1 MLTVLEKVNILQKV
15 PLFHEVPTE
24 SLARLAALAQEVRYE
39 AGSLLYRENDA
50 AESMFTLM
58 EGEVVLLRN
67 GQETEKLAPPSEV
80 GALAMLAD
88 QPQPDS
94 ARATQP
100 TLALQLTSRS
110 STTPWP
116 RTSTS
121 PAASCARWPGRRPLP
136 PNVEGVGEREQET
149 RTPESAGDA
158 CRQTCGDRT
167 RLL

>member
-1 MLTVLEKVNILQKV
+1 MLTVLEKVNILQKA

-50 AESMFTLM
+50 ADSMFALM

-80 GALAMLAD
+80 GALTLLAD

-100 TLALQLTSRS
+100 TLALQLDQQEFYDAMAEDFNLTRGILRALARS
-110 STTPWP
+110 
-116 RTSTS
+116 
-121 PAASCARWPGRRPLP
+121 AATAS
-136 PNVEGVGEREQET
+136 
-149 RTPESAGDA
+149 
-158 CRQTCGDRT
+158 
-167 RLL
+167 

>member
-80 GALAMLAD
+80 EALAMLAD

-100 TLALQLTSRS
+100 TLALQLDQQEFYDAMAEDFNLTRGILRALARS
-110 STTPWP
+110 
-116 RTSTS
+116 
-121 PAASCARWPGRRPLP
+121 AATAP
-136 PNVEGVGEREQET
+136 
-149 RTPESAGDA
+149 
-158 CRQTCGDRT
+158 
-167 RLL
+167 

>member
-1 MLTVLEKVNILQKV
+1 MLTVLEKVHILQKV

-88 QPQPDS
+88 QSQPDS
-94 ARATQP
+94 ARAIQL
-100 TLALQLTSRS
+100 TLALQLDQQEFYDAMAEDFNLTRGIL
-110 STTPWP
+110 
-116 RTSTS
+116 RALAR
-121 PAASCARWPGRRPLP
+121 AAATAP
-136 PNVEGVGEREQET
+136 
-149 RTPESAGDA
+149 
-158 CRQTCGDRT
+158 
-167 RLL
+167 

>member
-1 MLTVLEKVNILQKV
+1 MLTVLEKVHILQKV

-88 QPQPDS
+88 KSQPDS
-94 ARATQP
+94 ARAAQP
-100 TLALQLTSRS
+100 TLALQLDQQEFYDAMAEDFNLTRGILRALARS
-110 STTPWP
+110 
-116 RTSTS
+116 
-121 PAASCARWPGRRPLP
+121 AATAP
-136 PNVEGVGEREQET
+136 
-149 RTPESAGDA
+149 
-158 CRQTCGDRT
+158 
-167 RLL
+167 

>member
-1 MLTVLEKVNILQKV
+1 MLTVLEKVHILQKV

-24 SLARLAALAQEVRYE
+24 SLARLAALAQEARYE

-100 TLALQLTSRS
+100 TLALQLDQQEFYDAMAEDFNLTRGILRALARS
-110 STTPWP
+110 
-116 RTSTS
+116 
-121 PAASCARWPGRRPLP
+121 AATAP
-136 PNVEGVGEREQET
+136 
-149 RTPESAGDA
+149 
-158 CRQTCGDRT
+158 
-167 RLL
+167 

>member
-1 MLTVLEKVNILQKV
+1 MLTVLEKVHILQKV

-88 QPQPDS
+88 QSQPDS
-94 ARATQP
+94 ARAAQP
-100 TLALQLTSRS
+100 TLALQLDQQEFYDAMAEDFNLTRGIL
-110 STTPWP
+110 
-116 RTSTS
+116 RALAR
-121 PAASCARWPGRRPLP
+121 AAATAP
-136 PNVEGVGEREQET
+136 
-149 RTPESAGDA
+149 
-158 CRQTCGDRT
+158 
-167 RLL
+167 

>member
-67 GQETEKLAPPSEV
+67 GEETEKLAPPSEV

-100 TLALQLTSRS
+100 TLALQLDQQEFYDAMAEDFNLTRGILRALARS
-110 STTPWP
+110 
-116 RTSTS
+116 
-121 PAASCARWPGRRPLP
+121 AATAS
-136 PNVEGVGEREQET
+136 
-149 RTPESAGDA
+149 
-158 CRQTCGDRT
+158 
-167 RLL
+167 

>member
-100 TLALQLTSRS
+100 TLALQLDQQEFYDAMAEDFNLTRGILRALARS
-110 STTPWP
+110 
-116 RTSTS
+116 
-121 PAASCARWPGRRPLP
+121 AATAP
-136 PNVEGVGEREQET
+136 
-149 RTPESAGDA
+149 
-158 CRQTCGDRT
+158 
-167 RLL
+167 

>member
-88 QPQPDS
+88 QSQPDS
-94 ARATQP
+94 ARAIQL
-100 TLALQLTSRS
+100 TLALQLDQQEFYDAMAEDFNLTRGILRALVRTVSG
-110 STTPWP
+110 TP
-116 RTSTS
+116 
-121 PAASCARWPGRRPLP
+121 
-136 PNVEGVGEREQET
+136 
-149 RTPESAGDA
+149 
-158 CRQTCGDRT
+158 
-167 RLL
+167 

>member
-88 QPQPDS
+88 QSQPDS
-94 ARATQP
+94 ARAIQL
-100 TLALQLTSRS
+100 TLALQLDQQEFYDAMAEDFNLTRGIL
-110 STTPWP
+110 
-116 RTSTS
+116 RALAR
-121 PAASCARWPGRRPLP
+121 AAATAP
-136 PNVEGVGEREQET
+136 
-149 RTPESAGDA
+149 
-158 CRQTCGDRT
+158 
-167 RLL
+167 

>member
-1 MLTVLEKVNILQKV
+1 MLTVLEKVNILQKA

-50 AESMFTLM
+50 AESMFALM

-67 GQETEKLAPPSEV
+67 GQEREKLAPPSEV

-88 QPQPDS
+88 QSQPDS

-100 TLALQLTSRS
+100 TLALQLDQQEFYDAMAEDFNLTRGILRALARTAGATS
-110 STTPWP
+110 
-116 RTSTS
+116 
-121 PAASCARWPGRRPLP
+121 
-136 PNVEGVGEREQET
+136 
-149 RTPESAGDA
+149 
-158 CRQTCGDRT
+158 
-167 RLL
+167 